1 VNQLRWA
8 SAPVPAVLRPWIA
21 DIAVL
26 SVGPSA
32 QVLTRVPDS
41 STTLVFRTAPSSE
54 DEVMVLGPRT
64 AASYHRGDK
73 DVSTA
78 VRLRLHPGWG
88 RAVLGLPIDE
98 ITDQIVSL
106 RDLWGAS
113 GRQLASAS
121 SPVGGEPERFVAR
134 LGGVLHA
141 RLSTLS
147 ARDEAQAR
155 LAKAATDE
163 LNSATPTRRLLV
175 GDIAYRLNISER
187 QLRDIFSRTVGVSP
201 KRFARIQRVRTV
213 LSSVGHRP
221 LARLAHEIGYYDQS
235 HMTTEFRTTMGTT
248 PRAFIAGQRP
258 APTGC

>member
-1 VNQLRWA
+1 MNALRGA
-8 SAPVPAVLRPWIA
+8 STPVPAALRPFIA

-26 SVGPSA
+26 TVTPTA
-32 QVLTRVPDS
+32 QVLTRAPDS
-41 STTLVFRTAPSSE
+41 STTLVFRSAPGSE

-64 AASYHRGDK
+64 AASYHHADK
-73 DVSTA
+73 DVPTA

-106 RDLWGAS
+106 RELWGAS
-113 GRQLASAS
+113 GRQLASAP
-121 SPVGGEPERFVAR
+121 SPSGGEAEGFLAR
-134 LGGVLHA
+134 LEGVLHA

-147 ARDEAQAR
+147 ARDEGQAR

-163 LNSATPTRRLLV
+163 LNNATPSHPPLV
-175 GDIAYRLNISER
+175 RDIAHRLNISER
-187 QLRDIFSRTVGVSP
+187 QLRDVFTRTVGVSP
-201 KRFARIQRVRTV
+201 KRFACIQRVRTV
-213 LSSVGHRP
+213 LRSAGHRP

-235 HMTTEFRTTMGTT
+235 HMTAEFRTTMGTT
-248 PRAFIAGQRP
+248 PRAFIAGRRP